1 MDILGPIKSSFE
13 SDPYDADAPI
23 VTAVFSH
30 WCDAAN
36 GKWAPAWRDIDIMI
50 LPPPLLPYLL
60 VADVAPDGDIIY
72 RYWGRGHSSY
82 HGTDYSGKRLS
93 TMTPAWIRS
102 FLQHQYARV
111 IETRLPKLY
120 TTQYDNIDDP
130 VYSLRLPLSED
141 GETVTG
147 FLSLAERDGVARQLR
162 DWVQTHKADVP
173 QDSV

>member
-1 MDILGPIKSSFE
+1 
-13 SDPYDADAPI
+13 
-23 VTAVFSH
+23 
-30 WCDAAN
+30 
-36 GKWAPAWRDIDIMI
+36 
-50 LPPPLLPYLL
+50 
-60 VADVAPDGDIIY
+60 
-72 RYWGRGHSSY
+72 
-82 HGTDYSGKRLS
+82 
-93 TMTPAWIRS
+93 MTPAWIRS